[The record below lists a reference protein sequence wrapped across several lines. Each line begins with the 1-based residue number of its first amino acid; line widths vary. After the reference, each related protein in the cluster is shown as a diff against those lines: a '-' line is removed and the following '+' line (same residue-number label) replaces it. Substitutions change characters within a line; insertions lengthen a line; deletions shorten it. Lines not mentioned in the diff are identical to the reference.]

1 MRAFYYF
8 LIGAVLF
15 YLDSLIALVIPM
27 QIGGRGI
34 IFVPHLLL
42 MYLLILTIYKKPSIA
57 VVLAIIF
64 GLTTDLYYGTIY
76 GLNTFGYLLFVILMD
91 FFFKVY
97 YRDHTMV
104 FLGVWLFTILFE
116 IYQAIIYGLLGL
128 IRFNLWDFLL
138 FRLLPT
144 AFVNLLLLII
154 VFGLIKKIIKKL
166 DLPID
171 RKAKG
176 W

>member
-97 YRDHTMV
+97 YRDYTMV

-128 IRFNLWDFLL
+128 IKFNLWDFLL

-171 RKAKG
+171 RKA
-176 W
+176 

>member
-42 MYLLILTIYKKPSIA
+42 MYLLIITIYKKPSIA

-104 FLGVWLFTILFE
+104 FIGVWLFTIIFE
-116 IYQAIIYGLLGL
+116 IYQALIYGLLGL
-128 IRFNLWDFLL
+128 IKFNLWDFLL

-144 AFVNLLLLII
+144 AFVNLLLLVI
-154 VFGLIKKIIKKL
+154 VFSLIKKLIKKI
-166 DLPID
+166 
-171 RKAKG
+171 RFAN
-176 W
+176 

>member
-42 MYLLILTIYKKPSIA
+42 MYLLIITIYKKPSIA

-104 FLGVWLFTILFE
+104 FIGVWLFTIIFE
-116 IYQAIIYGLLGL
+116 IYQALIYGLLGL
-128 IRFNLWDFLL
+128 IKFNLWEFLL

-144 AFVNLLLLII
+144 AFVNLLLLVI
-154 VFGLIKKIIKKL
+154 VFSLIKKLIKKL

-171 RKAKG
+171 RKA
-176 W
+176 

>member
-97 YRDHTMV
+97 YRDHTMI

-138 FRLLPT
+138 LRLLPT

-171 RKAKG
+171 RKA
-176 W
+176 

>member
-42 MYLLILTIYKKPSIA
+42 MYLLIITIYKKPSIA

-104 FLGVWLFTILFE
+104 FIGVWLFTIIFE
-116 IYQAIIYGLLGL
+116 IYQALIYGLLGL
-128 IRFNLWDFLL
+128 IKFNLWDFLL

-144 AFVNLLLLII
+144 AFVNLLLLLI
-154 VFGLIKKIIKKL
+154 VFSLIKKLIKKS

-171 RKAKG
+171 RKA
-176 W
+176 

>member
-171 RKAKG
+171 RKA
-176 W
+176 

>member
-42 MYLLILTIYKKPSIA
+42 MYLLIIIIYKKPSIA

-104 FLGVWLFTILFE
+104 FIGVWLFTIIFE
-116 IYQAIIYGLLGL
+116 IYQALIYGLLGL
-128 IRFNLWDFLL
+128 IKFNLWDFLL

-144 AFVNLLLLII
+144 AFVNLLLLVI
-154 VFGLIKKIIKKL
+154 VFSLIKKLIKKL

-171 RKAKG
+171 RKA
-176 W
+176 

>member
-42 MYLLILTIYKKPSIA
+42 MYLLIITIYKKPSIA

-64 GLTTDLYYGTIY
+64 GLTTDFYYGTIY

-104 FLGVWLFTILFE
+104 FIGVWLFTIIFE
-116 IYQAIIYGLLGL
+116 IYQALIYGLLGL
-128 IRFNLWDFLL
+128 IKFNLLDFLL

-144 AFVNLLLLII
+144 AFVNLLLLVI
-154 VFGLIKKIIKKL
+154 VFSLIKKLIKKL

-171 RKAKG
+171 RKA
-176 W
+176 

>member
-42 MYLLILTIYKKPSIA
+42 MYLLIITIYKKPSIA

-104 FLGVWLFTILFE
+104 FIGVWLFTIIFE
-116 IYQAIIYGLLGL
+116 IYQALIYGLLGL

-144 AFVNLLLLII
+144 AFVNLLLLVI
-154 VFGLIKKIIKKL
+154 VFSLIKKLIKKL
-166 DLPID
+166 YLPID
-171 RKAKG
+171 RKA
-176 W
+176 

>member
-42 MYLLILTIYKKPSIA
+42 MYLLIITIYKKPSIA

-104 FLGVWLFTILFE
+104 FIGVWLFTIIFE
-116 IYQAIIYGLLGL
+116 IYQALIYGLLGL
-128 IRFNLWDFLL
+128 IKFNLWDFLL

-144 AFVNLLLLII
+144 AFVNLLLLVI
-154 VFGLIKKIIKKL
+154 VFSLIKKLIKKL

-171 RKAKG
+171 RKA
-176 W
+176 

>member
-42 MYLLILTIYKKPSIA
+42 MYLLIITIYKKPSIA

-104 FLGVWLFTILFE
+104 FIGVWLFTIIFE
-116 IYQAIIYGLLGL
+116 IYQALIYGLLGL
-128 IRFNLWDFLL
+128 IKFNLWDFLL

-144 AFVNLLLLII
+144 AFVNLLLLVI
-154 VFGLIKKIIKKL
+154 VFSLIKKIIKKL

-171 RKAKG
+171 RKA
-176 W
+176 

>member
-42 MYLLILTIYKKPSIA
+42 MYLLIITIYKKPSIA

-104 FLGVWLFTILFE
+104 FIGVWLFTVIFE
-116 IYQAIIYGLLGL
+116 IYQALIYGLLGL
-128 IRFNLWDFLL
+128 IKFNLWDFLL

-144 AFVNLLLLII
+144 AFVNLLLLVI
-154 VFGLIKKIIKKL
+154 VFSLIKKLIKKL

-171 RKAKG
+171 RKA
-176 W
+176 

>member
-128 IRFNLWDFLL
+128 IKFNLWDFLL

-171 RKAKG
+171 RKA
-176 W
+176 

>member
-42 MYLLILTIYKKPSIA
+42 MYLLIITIYKKPSIA

-104 FLGVWLFTILFE
+104 FIGVWLFTIIFE
-116 IYQAIIYGLLGL
+116 IYQALIYGLLGL
-128 IRFNLWDFLL
+128 IKFNLWDFLL

-144 AFVNLLLLII
+144 AFVNLLLLVI
-154 VFGLIKKIIKKL
+154 VFSLIKKLIKN
-166 DLPID
+166 
-171 RKAKG
+171 
-176 W
+176 

>member
-27 QIGGRGI
+27 QIGGRGV

-42 MYLLILTIYKKPSIA
+42 MYLLIITIYKKPSIA

-104 FLGVWLFTILFE
+104 FIGVWLFTIIFE
-116 IYQAIIYGLLGL
+116 IYQALIYGLLGL
-128 IRFNLWDFLL
+128 IKFNFWDFLL

-144 AFVNLLLLII
+144 AFVNLLLLVI
-154 VFGLIKKIIKKL
+154 VFSLIKKLIKKL

-171 RKAKG
+171 RKA
-176 W
+176 

>member
-8 LIGAVLF
+8 FIGAVLF

-42 MYLLILTIYKKPSIA
+42 MYLLIITIYKKPSIA

-104 FLGVWLFTILFE
+104 FIGVWLFTIIFE
-116 IYQAIIYGLLGL
+116 IYQALIYGLLGL
-128 IRFNLWDFLL
+128 IKFNLWDFLL

-144 AFVNLLLLII
+144 AFVNLLLLLI
-154 VFGLIKKIIKKL
+154 VFSLIKKLIKKL

-171 RKAKG
+171 RKA
-176 W
+176 

>member
-8 LIGAVLF
+8 LIRAVLF

-27 QIGGRGI
+27 QIGGRGV

-42 MYLLILTIYKKPSIA
+42 MYLLIITIYKKPSIA

-104 FLGVWLFTILFE
+104 FIGVWLFTIIFE
-116 IYQAIIYGLLGL
+116 IYQALIYGLLGL
-128 IRFNLWDFLL
+128 IKFNLWDFLL

-144 AFVNLLLLII
+144 AFVNLLLLVI
-154 VFGLIKKIIKKL
+154 VFSLIKKLIKKL

-171 RKAKG
+171 RKA
-176 W
+176 

>member
-42 MYLLILTIYKKPSIA
+42 MYLLIITIYKKPSIA

-76 GLNTFGYLLFVILMD
+76 GLNTFGYLLFVSLMD

-97 YRDHTMV
+97 YRDHAMV
-104 FLGVWLFTILFE
+104 FLGVWLFTIIFE

-128 IRFNLWDFLL
+128 IKFNLWDFLL

-144 AFVNLLLLII
+144 ALVNLLLLII
-154 VFGLIKKIIKKL
+154 VFGLIKKIIKKI
-166 DLPID
+166 DLAID
-171 RKAKG
+171 RKA
-176 W
+176 

>member
-42 MYLLILTIYKKPSIA
+42 MYLLIITIYKKPSIA

-104 FLGVWLFTILFE
+104 FIGVWLFTIIFE
-116 IYQAIIYGLLGL
+116 IYQALIYGLLGL
-128 IRFNLWDFLL
+128 IKFNLLDFLL

-144 AFVNLLLLII
+144 AFVNLLLLVI
-154 VFGLIKKIIKKL
+154 VFSLIKKLIKKL

-171 RKAKG
+171 RKA
-176 W
+176 

>member
-42 MYLLILTIYKKPSIA
+42 MYLLIITIYKKPSIA

-104 FLGVWLFTILFE
+104 FIGVWLFTIIFE
-116 IYQAIIYGLLGL
+116 IYQALIYGLLGL
-128 IRFNLWDFLL
+128 IKFNLGDFLL
-138 FRLLPT
+138 FRLLQT
-144 AFVNLLLLII
+144 AFVNLLLLVI
-154 VFGLIKKIIKKL
+154 VFSLIKKLIKKL

-171 RKAKG
+171 RKG
-176 W
+176 

>member
-42 MYLLILTIYKKPSIA
+42 MYLLIITIYKKPSMG

-97 YRDHTMV
+97 YRDHTMIFV
-104 FLGVWLFTILFE
+104 GVWGFTILFE
-116 IYQAIIYGLLGL
+116 IYQAMIYGLLGL
-128 IRFNLWDFLL
+128 IKFNIWDFLL

-171 RKAKG
+171 RKA
-176 W
+176 

>member
-42 MYLLILTIYKKPSIA
+42 MYLLIITIYKKPSIA

-104 FLGVWLFTILFE
+104 FIGVWLFTIIFE
-116 IYQAIIYGLLGL
+116 IYES
-128 IRFNLWDFLL
+128 
-138 FRLLPT
+138 
-144 AFVNLLLLII
+144 
-154 VFGLIKKIIKKL
+154 
-166 DLPID
+166 
-171 RKAKG
+171 G

>member
-42 MYLLILTIYKKPSIA
+42 MYLLIITIYKKPSIA

-104 FLGVWLFTILFE
+104 FIGVWLFTIIFE
-116 IYQAIIYGLLGL
+116 IYQALIYGLLGL
-128 IRFNLWDFLL
+128 IKFNLWDFLL

-144 AFVNLLLLII
+144 AFVNLLLLVI
-154 VFGLIKKIIKKL
+154 VFSLIKKLIKKL

-171 RKAKG
+171 REA
-176 W
+176 

>member
-27 QIGGRGI
+27 QIGGREI

-42 MYLLILTIYKKPSIA
+42 MYLLIITIYKKPSIA

-104 FLGVWLFTILFE
+104 FIGVWLFTIIFE
-116 IYQAIIYGLLGL
+116 IYQALIYGLLGL

-144 AFVNLLLLII
+144 AFVNLLLLVI
-154 VFGLIKKIIKKL
+154 VFSLIKKLIKKL

-171 RKAKG
+171 RKA
-176 W
+176 

>member
-42 MYLLILTIYKKPSIA
+42 MYLLIITIYKKPSIA

-64 GLTTDLYYGTIY
+64 GLTTDLYHGTIY

-104 FLGVWLFTILFE
+104 FIGVWLFTIIFE
-116 IYQAIIYGLLGL
+116 IYQALIYGLLGL
-128 IRFNLWDFLL
+128 IKFNLWDFLL

-144 AFVNLLLLII
+144 AFVNLLLLVI
-154 VFGLIKKIIKKL
+154 VFSLIKKLIKKL

-171 RKAKG
+171 RKA
-176 W
+176 

>member
-15 YLDSLIALVIPM
+15 YLDSLIALVISM

-42 MYLLILTIYKKPSIA
+42 MYLLIITIYKKPSIA

-104 FLGVWLFTILFE
+104 FIGVWLFTIIFE
-116 IYQAIIYGLLGL
+116 IYQALIYGLLGL
-128 IRFNLWDFLL
+128 IKFNLWDFLL

-144 AFVNLLLLII
+144 AFVNLLLLVI
-154 VFGLIKKIIKKL
+154 VFSLIKKLIKKL

-171 RKAKG
+171 RKA
-176 W
+176 

>member
-42 MYLLILTIYKKPSIA
+42 MYLLIITIYKKPSIA

-64 GLTTDLYYGTIY
+64 GLTTDFYYGTIY

-104 FLGVWLFTILFE
+104 FIGVWLFTIIFE
-116 IYQAIIYGLLGL
+116 IYQALIYGLLGL
-128 IRFNLWDFLL
+128 IKFNILDFLL

-144 AFVNLLLLII
+144 AFVNLLLLVI
-154 VFGLIKKIIKKL
+154 VFSLIKKLIKKL

-171 RKAKG
+171 RKA
-176 W
+176 

>member
-42 MYLLILTIYKKPSIA
+42 MYLLIITIYKKPSIA

-104 FLGVWLFTILFE
+104 FIGVWLFTIIFE
-116 IYQAIIYGLLGL
+116 IYQALIYGLLGL
-128 IRFNLWDFLL
+128 IKFNLWDFLV

-144 AFVNLLLLII
+144 AFVNLLLLVI
-154 VFGLIKKIIKKL
+154 VFSLIKKLIKKL

-171 RKAKG
+171 RKA
-176 W
+176 

>member
-1 MRAFYYF
+1 MRVFYYF

-42 MYLLILTIYKKPSIA
+42 MYLLIITIYKKPSIA

-104 FLGVWLFTILFE
+104 FIGVWLFTIIFE
-116 IYQAIIYGLLGL
+116 IYQALIYGLLGL
-128 IRFNLWDFLL
+128 IKFNLWDFLL

-144 AFVNLLLLII
+144 AFVNLLLLVI
-154 VFGLIKKIIKKL
+154 VFSLIKKLIKKL

-171 RKAKG
+171 RKA
-176 W
+176 

>member
-97 YRDHTMV
+97 YRDHTMT

-171 RKAKG
+171 RKA
-176 W
+176 

>member
-42 MYLLILTIYKKPSIA
+42 MYLLIITIYKKPSIA

-104 FLGVWLFTILFE
+104 FIGVWLFTIIFE
-116 IYQAIIYGLLGL
+116 IYQALIYGLLGL

-144 AFVNLLLLII
+144 AFVNLLLLVI
-154 VFGLIKKIIKKL
+154 VFSLIKKLIKKL

-171 RKAKG
+171 RKA
-176 W
+176 

>member
-42 MYLLILTIYKKPSIA
+42 MYLLIITIYKKPSIA

-104 FLGVWLFTILFE
+104 FIGVWLFTIIFE
-116 IYQAIIYGLLGL
+116 IYQALIYGLLGL
-128 IRFNLWDFLL
+128 IKFNLWDFLL
-138 FRLLPT
+138 FRLIPT
-144 AFVNLLLLII
+144 AFVNLLLLVI
-154 VFGLIKKIIKKL
+154 VFSLIKKLIKKL

-171 RKAKG
+171 RKA
-176 W
+176 

>member
-42 MYLLILTIYKKPSIA
+42 IYLLIITIYKKPSIA

-104 FLGVWLFTILFE
+104 FIGVWLFTIIFE
-116 IYQAIIYGLLGL
+116 IYQALIYGLLGL

-144 AFVNLLLLII
+144 AFVNLLLLVI
-154 VFGLIKKIIKKL
+154 VFSLIKKLIKKL

-171 RKAKG
+171 RKA
-176 W
+176 

>member
-42 MYLLILTIYKKPSIA
+42 MYLLIITIYKKPSIA

-104 FLGVWLFTILFE
+104 FIGVWLFTIIIE
-116 IYQAIIYGLLGL
+116 IYQALIYGLLGL

-144 AFVNLLLLII
+144 AFVNLLLLVI
-154 VFGLIKKIIKKL
+154 VFSLIKKLIKKL

-171 RKAKG
+171 RKA
-176 W
+176 